1 MRYQHTLIMQYTE
14 LSYKLCI

>member
-1 MRYQHTLIMQYTE
+1 MSYQHTLIMQYTE